1 MLEYKIDIIEEL
13 KKAGVNT
20 TIAKETGVFG
30 QSTMR
35 KFRENDTSISLDNL
49 NRLCCILEMQPRDII
64 KYIETAD
71 DREKI
76 ISKIRENKLTITNN
90 SDIMNIVKEGKVLNN
105 KEERNLT
112 EEMSVFKSYLRRLL
126 QDLKDLKE
134 ALKNKE
140 YERAETMV
148 DKLIDDTQKGIE
160 DN

>member
-1 MLEYKIDIIEEL
+1 MLYSYEY
-13 KKAGVNT
+13 A
-20 TIAKETGVFG
+20 
-30 QSTMR
+30 
-35 KFRENDTSISLDNL
+35 
-49 NRLCCILEMQPRDII
+49 II
-64 KYIETAD
+64 K
-71 DREKI
+71 
-76 ISKIRENKLTITNN
+76 
-90 SDIMNIVKEGKVLNN
+90 IVKEGKVLNN
-105 KEERNLT
+105 KEERKLT

>member
-1 MLEYKIDIIEEL
+1 
-13 KKAGVNT
+13 
-20 TIAKETGVFG
+20 
-30 QSTMR
+30 
-35 KFRENDTSISLDNL
+35 
-49 NRLCCILEMQPRDII
+49 
-64 KYIETAD
+64 
-71 DREKI
+71 
-76 ISKIRENKLTITNN
+76 
-90 SDIMNIVKEGKVLNN
+90 MNIVKEGKVLNN

-134 ALKNKE
+134 ALKSKE